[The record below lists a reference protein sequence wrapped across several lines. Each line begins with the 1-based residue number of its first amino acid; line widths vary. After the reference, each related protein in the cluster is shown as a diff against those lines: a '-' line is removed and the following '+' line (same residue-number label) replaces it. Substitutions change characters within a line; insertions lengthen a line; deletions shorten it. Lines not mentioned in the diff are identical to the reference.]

1 MLTQITKDHL
11 LNFLPEKFDTEYE
24 INPQRIH
31 IIQDGTNDKNV
42 IYVVTRSFRVE
53 DNFAFNY
60 AFQKAGKNNSDLRLY
75 LYLPEFELKTKT
87 LFFQNQLNIFEE
99 NIRNLGIN
107 YKIFQDKKELY
118 NALYTEK
125 ETLIVTDFNPLTD
138 VKIPE
143 HLKTAEVDSFNIL
156 PARNISS
163 RQEFNAATFRRKVYY
178 NIADYLKEFPQI
190 NHKKNEAYLIL
201 DEFIKDKLPLY
212 AEYKNNPAKD
222 VTSNLS
228 KYLNW
233 GFISSQ
239 RAALSII
246 NAETDSINKEVFL
259 EELIIRKELSDNFC
273 LYNKKYK
280 TFDGIPQW
288 AKQTLKAHLNDIRPN
303 IFTLKELE
311 EARTY
316 DDLWDASQKQL
327 LKEGKIHGYMR
338 MYWAKK
344 ILEWTPSPDTAL
356 KYCIHL
362 NDKYAFDAPSAD
374 GYVGIL
380 WAIGGLHDRA
390 FANRLVTGKIR
401 PMTYNGAKSKFDV
414 KEYIA
419 RYI

>member
-11 LNFLPEKFDTEYE
+11 LDFLPKKIETENE
-24 INPQRIH
+24 INTQRIH
-31 IIQDGTNDKNV
+31 LLQDGNEGKNI
-42 IYVVTRSFRVE
+42 IYIVTRSFRVE

-60 AFQKAGKNNSDLRLY
+60 AYHMAEKNNSNLKLF
-75 LYLPEFELKTKT
+75 LLLPQFELQSKTR
-87 LFFQNQLNIFEE
+87 FFQNLLKTFEE
-99 NIRNLGIN
+99 NIKNLSIN
-107 YKIFQDKKELY
+107 YKIFTDKKDLY
-118 NALYTEK
+118 NALQTE
-125 ETLIVTDFNPLTD
+125 TNSSAVTDFNPLTD
-138 VKIPE
+138 IEIPKN
-143 HLKTAEVDSFNIL
+143 LKTVEVDSFNIL
-156 PARNISS
+156 PARNISDK
-163 RQEFNAATFRRKVYY
+163 QEFNAASFRRKVYY
-178 NIADYLKEFPQI
+178 KIADFLKEFPQVK
-190 NHKKNEAYLIL
+190 HEKNEAYQIL
-201 DEFIKDKLPLY
+201 EEFIKNKLPLY
-212 AEYKNNPAKD
+212 AEYKNNPAHD

-239 RAALSII
+239 KAALSII
-246 NAETDSINKEVFL
+246 NAQTDQMNKEVFL

-280 TFDGIPQW
+280 TFDGIPMW
-288 AKQTLKAHLNDIRPN
+288 AKQTLKAHSNDIRTH

-311 EARTY
+311 DAQTY
-316 DDLWDASQKQL
+316 DEFWNASQKQL

-344 ILEWTPSPDTAL
+344 ILEWTPSPEDAL
-356 KYCIHL
+356 KYCIYL

-401 PMTYNGAKSKFDV
+401 PMTYNGAKSKFNIN
-414 KEYIA
+414 EYIT